1 LAPQSDRGHGRPRR
15 ISVAVGLA
23 VAFAAVVVRDSIA
36 VSPGEPGWL
45 RWLRV
50 LADHPI
56 RAGLAASLLVLALS
70 PAKASVDDPNR
81 PPSS

>member
-1 LAPQSDRGHGRPRR
+1 MSTPVTPPRR
-15 ISVAVGLA
+15 IAVAVGLT
-23 VAFAAVVVRDSIA
+23 VALAATVVRDSIA

-56 RAGLAASLLVLALS
+56 RAGVATSLLLLALS
-70 PAKASVDDPNR
+70 PSRSDGEERDR
-81 PPSS
+81 TPSS